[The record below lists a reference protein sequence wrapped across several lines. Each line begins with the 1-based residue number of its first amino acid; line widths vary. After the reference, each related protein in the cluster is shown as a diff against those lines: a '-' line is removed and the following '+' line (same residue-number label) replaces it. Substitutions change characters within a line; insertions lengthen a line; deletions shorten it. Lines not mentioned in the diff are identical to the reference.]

1 MIISKPDKTKAE
13 LLKCLE
19 NLEKSFKKEIK
30 DYNLQIIKSDDRYSI
45 KAKKR
50 VLFMS
55 FYLNA
60 EIFAGDGYVEIKY
73 DTNVPVNKVDE
84 VLCKV
89 EEVLGKC

>member
-13 LLKCLE
+13 LLECLE
-19 NLEKSFKKEIK
+19 NLEKSFQNEIK
-30 DYNLQIIKSDDRYSI
+30 DYNLQIIKSNDKYSI